1 MAPQP
6 LYDFLPCRW
15 PDASRSTSHL
25 PSPYVTLLVFHD
37 PKSITGILAV
47 PPASDVGIPFVEDDP
62 KIFRPGVASLRTAA
76 KVDRD
81 YLAWFDEAPSD
92 QPLVSIGDI
101 KPRSHA
107 CGRDG
112 RTRRAS

>member
-81 YLAWFDEAPSD
+81 YLAWFDEPPPTS
-92 QPLVSIGDI
+92 
-101 KPRSHA
+101 RS
-107 CGRDG
+107 
-112 RTRRAS
+112 